1 MWMKGITGQV
11 LTSATS
17 GFTAKL
23 NLSGCILLIKKKK
36 SQIPNLEGGVC
47 QCPGVPQCVI
57 WLSCVLYIL
66 QY

>member
-36 SQIPNLEGGVC
+36 ARFQTWRVVSANALVSHS
-47 QCPGVPQCVI
+47 V
-57 WLSCVLYIL
+57 
-66 QY
+66 

>member
-36 SQIPNLEGGVC
+36 DSKLGGWCLPVPWCPTVC
-47 QCPGVPQCVI
+47 DLAQLCSVHTT
-57 WLSCVLYIL
+57 VLR
-66 QY
+66 